1 MNICICVNTLSYAM
15 GGVSTHILDLCK
27 QFSAHATIE
36 KIVVCC
42 DGGEHI
48 PALSVIPKVIYYRLP
63 FEKYGLSFQGVCKGY
78 RELRRIVSS
87 EQISI
92 IHVHS
97 QRILP
102 SAHLIKIRLGV
113 PYLWTNHI
121 DAIPNQRVFRCM
133 CALMRFPVISV
144 SQELRNMMIC
154 KYHCNPQK
162 VFAVNNGID
171 LDEFDPLRDDEIT
184 RLEHEY
190 AIDRSKTPYIISLLS
205 RVTYVKGHKIL
216 LQAIAR
222 CRYREQIH
230 IIFAGHTYPESEAYR
245 NEVQLLAKHEGI
257 RTTFLDWSKPREVF
271 GVSDLFVLPS
281 LYEGFALVCI
291 EALAMGCAVLRSRT
305 PGWQEMQDFVGIF
318 EKGDVD
324 GLSEM
329 IENAIKHDFFPDK
342 TAIGYKRV
350 REEFTKEHCA
360 NETLAVYERILNS

>member
-27 QFSAHATIE
+27 QFSSCVEIE

-48 PALSVIPKVIYYRLP
+48 PALLAIPKVVYHQIS
-63 FEKYGLSFQGVCKGY
+63 FDQYGLSFRGVCKGY
-78 RELRRIVSS
+78 RELRKIVSS

-102 SAHLIKIRLGV
+102 SAHLIKVCFGV

-154 KYHCNPQK
+154 KYHCDPQR

-171 LDEFDPLRDDEIT
+171 LDEFEPLRGSEVAN
-184 RLEHEY
+184 LECEY
-190 AIDRSKTPYIISLLS
+190 AIDRSKTPYVISLLS
-205 RVTYVKGHKIL
+205 RMTYVKGHKIL

-222 CRYREQIH
+222 CQCREQIH
-230 IIFAGHTYPESEAYR
+230 VIFAGHTYPENEDYK
-245 NEVQLLAKHEGI
+245 NEVELLAECEGI
-257 RTTFLDWSKPREVF
+257 RTTFLDYSKPREVF

-281 LYEGFALVCI
+281 LYEGFSLVCI
-291 EALAMGCAVLRSRT
+291 EALAMGRAVLRSRT
-305 PGWQEMQDFVGIF
+305 PGWQEMQDYVGIF
-318 EKGDVD
+318 EKGDVN
-324 GLSEM
+324 GLREM
-329 IENAIKHDFFPDK
+329 IEDAIKLKFFPDK
-342 TAIGYKRV
+342 TAMGHKMV
-350 REEFTKEHCA
+350 REVFTKEYCA
-360 NETLAVYERILNS
+360 SETLAIYEKIINS